1 MDIKLH
7 EITVKEI
14 FDGYEDKVVDNGV
27 VGYHGKLDIRPPY
40 QRNFVYSL
48 EEERAVKGKTK
59 YAWVLIKAK

>member
-14 FDGYEDKVVDNGV
+14 FDGYEDKGDDNGI

-40 QRNFVYSL
+40 QRNFVYNL
-48 EEERAVKGKTK
+48 EE
-59 YAWVLIKAK
+59 